1 MGSNPACTN
10 KTSGCRVRAYK
21 HGNFGGP
28 NHGVGQN
35 DPNECR
41 KDAGSGCCVDWRGIS
56 SYKVSDCGETV
67 VIAGHYNG
75 NGYAQPMGSS
85 GPLDFALA
93 VTGDVG
99 SLPAGWNDHL
109 QGFSFHTTPSAN
121 ANQLSYDIATRGI
134 NKGQVSEI
142 ALPKQGISADRE
154 DVILG
159 TSKNSEKAA
168 KPCPGGT
175 GSFLQGATKVR
186 CLYSKTDAD
195 KMKNLYDVM
204 KGSNITNDPRAAMH
218 SSLKT
223 TFCRIPGNV
232 FTNPGGGSCLEDTQA
247 KETAKEYCSVGARI
261 NGKGDGASCTSTN
274 LGENYYKELAESYCK
289 TTTGKADLWCSC
301 YNVTQGVCDT
311 DSSAAGCDKKR
322 RGFDKLVEGTPSE
335 FKTQWN
341 GMEGCF
347 EGVCQGA
354 KYVPENANQNC
365 DRPVQIC
372 VQDFDFRSI
381 SGGSTI
387 NATCNQ
393 NAGTGTSV
401 GDGSSGSPSYTPSGA
416 PSGTTYPS
424 GSVSE
429 KLDTSFRS
437 KLPKSVRPFIPV
449 SFDEVKTDS
458 NKMIG
463 VGSSGFS
470 SIISIVLIIV
480 LLVASSSG
488 GSGGGRPMRFRR

>member
-1 MGSNPACTN
+1 MGTSPACTN

-21 HGNFGGP
+21 HGNFSGP

-35 DPNECR
+35 DTNSCR
-41 KDAGSGCCVDWRGIS
+41 KDASHGCCVDWNGIS
-56 SYKVSDCGETV
+56 SYKVLDCPETV
-67 VIAGHYNG
+67 VPVGHYQQN
-75 NGYAQPMGSS
+75 AHKSSDTQQMGTEGQLDHSLALS
-85 GPLDFALA
+85 GDAGF
-93 VTGDVG
+93 
-99 SLPAGWNDHL
+99 LPSGWDNNVW
-109 QGFSFHTTPSAN
+109 GFSFHTTPSAN

-134 NKGQVSEI
+134 NNGNPDAIV
-142 ALPKQGISADRE
+142 LPKKGISADRD

-159 TSKNSEKAA
+159 TSKNSSKAA

-186 CLYSKTDAD
+186 CIYSKTDAD
-195 KMKNLYDVM
+195 KMKTLYDVM
-204 KGSNITNDPRAAMH
+204 KSSNITNDPRAAMH

-232 FTNPGGGSCLEDTQA
+232 FTNPGNGPCLEDTQA
-247 KETAKEYCSVGARI
+247 KETAKEYCKVGARI
-261 NGKGDGASCTSTN
+261 SGKDDGSACTSTN
-274 LGENYYKELAESYCK
+274 LGENYYKELAEAYCK
-289 TTTGKADLWCSC
+289 TATGKADLWCSC
-301 YNVTQGVCDT
+301 YNVTQGVCDR
-311 DSSAAGCDKKR
+311 DSAAAGCDKKR

-372 VQDFDFRSI
+372 VQDFDFNSI

-393 NAGTGTSV
+393 NANGP
-401 GDGSSGSPSYTPSGA
+401 SGPPSYTPSGA

-437 KLPKSVRPFIPV
+437 KLPESVRPFIPV

-488 GSGGGRPMRFRR
+488 GSGGGGPMRFRR

>member
-1 MGSNPACTN
+1 MSCQYKLCDHWTWDGDGSCWGALTGDYKNTCSN
-10 KTSGCRVRAYK
+10 NSGDGTPVLGG
-21 HGNFGGP
+21 HG
-28 NHGVGQN
+28 
-35 DPNECR
+35 C
-41 KDAGSGCCVDWRGIS
+41 KIS
-56 SYKVSDCGETV
+56 SYR
-67 VIAGHYNG
+67 IAGCDNHTVRGYYSTNFNG
-75 NGYAQPMGSS
+75 DSDVFTGPS
-85 GPLDFALA
+85 GNLRDNALRSVKVKA
-93 VTGDVG
+93 IPSTMSGK
-99 SLPAGWNDHL
+99 LPRQDTDAEC
-109 QGFSFHTTPSAN
+109 T
-121 ANQLSYDIATRGI
+121 
-134 NKGQVSEI
+134 
-142 ALPKQGISADRE
+142 
-154 DVILG
+154 
-159 TSKNSEKAA
+159 
-168 KPCPGGT
+168 
-175 GSFLQGATKVR
+175 GATNKYEKSGGKKNACFYSNSDASAIQRVYDQKTGNTNMAN
-186 CLYSKTDAD
+186 LYS
-195 KMKNLYDVM
+195 NL
-204 KGSNITNDPRAAMH
+204 KGD
-218 SSLKT
+218 
-223 TFCRIPGNV
+223 FCAISDNV
-232 FTNPGGGSCLEDTQA
+232 FKNPGGGTCLEQNAA
-247 KETAKEYCSVGARI
+247 KDLAKEYCSVGARI
-261 NGKGDGASCTSTN
+261 TGKGDGVACTKDN
-274 LGENYYKELAESYCK
+274 LDNYYNELAEAYCK
-289 TTTGKADLWCSC
+289 GAGKSKEWCSC
-301 YNVTQGVCDT
+301 YNVTHGVCDR
-311 DSSAAGCDKKR
+311 DSAAAGCDKKR

-372 VQDFDFRSI
+372 VQDFDFNSI

-437 KLPKSVRPFIPV
+437 KLPKSVLPFIPV

-458 NKMIG
+458 HKMIG

-488 GSGGGRPMRFRR
+488 GGGGPMRFRR